1 MALAYNAL
9 TSKQQAFVM
18 SQIGE
23 RTELGKGLA
32 ARVSYTSAINAC
44 ATAEATALLTKNG
57 LTAAEAELLSEK
69 VRETLQTK
77 LQADAVEEL
86 TQAELKQ
93 IIVETAAANNLGTFS
108 DAQAD
113 LLAQLLQTRK
123 AADKTGE
130 SMLKFGGTAK
140 LAWKNIVEFIKSPVG
155 IITIAATAVYA
166 AVKIYEKFVLTA
178 EEAKVKSDELAQEMS
193 SNSQEIETLEEKL
206 KDVETR
212 LLELNSIEVPIY

>member
-1 MALAYNAL
+1 MTAIKDLQAIDSIFGSFKGATQATNEMALAYVAL
-9 TSKQQAFVM
+9 TEKQQAFVL
-18 SQIGE
+18 SSVLE
-23 RTELGKGLA
+23 SKGTRDALL

-44 ATAEATALLTKNG
+44 ASAEATALLTKNG

-93 IIVETAAANNLGTFS
+93 IIIETAAANNLGAFS

-113 LLAQLLQTRK
+113 LLAQLLQTGK

-130 SMLKFGGTAK
+130 SMLNFSNVAKTAG
-140 LAWKNIVEFIKSPVG
+140 KNLLNFIGSIPG
-155 IITIAATAVYA
+155 IIAIYSAAVYA
-166 AVKIYEKFVLTA
+166 AIQIYDKFVLTA
-178 EEAKVKSDELAQEMS
+178 EEAKVKSDELSE
-193 SNSQEIETLEEKL
+193 
-206 KDVETR
+206 DVTVER
-212 LLELNSIEVPIY
+212 

>member
-1 MALAYNAL
+1 MALAYGAL
-9 TSKQQAFVM
+9 TERQKAFVL
-18 SQIGE
+18 SSVLE
-23 RTELGKGLA
+23 SKETRDALL

-93 IIVETAAANNLGTFS
+93 IIVETAAANNLGAFS

-113 LLAQLLQTRK
+113 LLAQLLQTGK

-130 SMLKFGGTAK
+130 SMLNFSNVA
-140 LAWKNIVEFIKSPVG
+140 AQVWKNFVAFIKSPTG

-212 LLELNSIEVPIY
+212 LLELDSIEVPIY